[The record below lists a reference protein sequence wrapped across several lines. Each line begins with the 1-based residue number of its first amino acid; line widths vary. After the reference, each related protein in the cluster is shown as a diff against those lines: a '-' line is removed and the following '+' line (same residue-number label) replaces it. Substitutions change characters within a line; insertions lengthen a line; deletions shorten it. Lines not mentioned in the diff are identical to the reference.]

1 MSRAATKEAFYI
13 VGETCPAVD
22 AALDRIRESIDEIS
36 YAQIDALADADE
48 LIKKQTDALRRALI
62 EALERAIEAEAKVTK
77 LESEIDDLQNEI
89 VELEKELADV

>member
-13 VGETCPAVD
+13 VGETCPAVH
-22 AALDRIRESIDEIS
+22 AALDRVRESIDEII

-62 EALERAIEAEAKVTK
+62 GALERAIEAEAKIAE
-77 LESEIDDLQNEI
+77 LESEIDDLRNEI
-89 VELEKELADV
+89 VELEKELAEV